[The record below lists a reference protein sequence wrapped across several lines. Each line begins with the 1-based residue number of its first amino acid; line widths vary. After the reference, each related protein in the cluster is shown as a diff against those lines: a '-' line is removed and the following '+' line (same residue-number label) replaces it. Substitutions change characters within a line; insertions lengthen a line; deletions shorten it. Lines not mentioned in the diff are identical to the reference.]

1 MLEEEPFDL
10 CLRRMKVIRFVSSF
24 GDDDKAKQW
33 ISSADAAAWVAE
45 EAGEGSPL
53 LFLMFLLEAK
63 NDHDVANLLPPVFRY
78 WYQHISICVMLVMC
92 DDVNLIYQSRVA
104 IIKPPSRQ
112 QCYDHYIVVSNLVLQ
127 SPRHINKSLVYS
139 EAFLPRL
146 LRDGIIENI
155 QGTDPPMAMIPFDAN
170 TVLLLKVIL
179 SLLNFK
185 VVTPYDVL
193 CKQVCVNLLFVQGF
207 SNSLSAN

>member
-1 MLEEEPFDL
+1 
-10 CLRRMKVIRFVSSF
+10 
-24 GDDDKAKQW
+24 
-33 ISSADAAAWVAE
+33 
-45 EAGEGSPL
+45 
-53 LFLMFLLEAK
+53 
-63 NDHDVANLLPPVFRY
+63 LLPTVFGTDGTTA
-78 WYQHISICVMLVMC
+78 CVMLVMC

-139 EAFLPRL
+139 EAILPRL

-170 TVLLLKVIL
+170 MVLLLKVIL

-193 CKQVCVNLLFVQGF
+193 CKQVCVKASPILFPPARR
-207 SNSLSAN
+207 SRIDRS